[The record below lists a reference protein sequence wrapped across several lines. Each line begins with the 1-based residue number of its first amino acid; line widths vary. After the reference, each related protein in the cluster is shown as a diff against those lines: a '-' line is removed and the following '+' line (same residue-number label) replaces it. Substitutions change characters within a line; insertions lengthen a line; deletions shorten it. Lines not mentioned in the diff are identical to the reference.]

1 MLDIYVSDECEEK
14 GISGTDKLALF
25 YAIRHDERISEA
37 IKCRL
42 FTQSKELRKS
52 LDSKLA
58 QRIPEL
64 HGRVQ
69 NHVAQVVTGDNADS

>member
-25 YAIRHDERISEA
+25 YAIRHE
-37 IKCRL
+37 
-42 FTQSKELRKS
+42 ELRKS

-69 NHVAQVVTGDNADS
+69 NHVAQVVTGDKADS